1 MSQSKKVQLFSV
13 RVPIEEYKAMQT
25 IAEKKDLSVN
35 QIVRAFFRDYIK
47 ENKKLLEA

>member
-13 RVPIEEYKAMQT
+13 RVPIAEYEAMKT

-35 QIVRAFFRDYIK
+35 QIVRAFFREYI
-47 ENKKLLEA
+47 EANKKLLEA